1 MPEALI
7 NQLADIVGN
16 AGLRTGNDDTA
27 SFLTDWHG
35 QYHGQ
40 ALAVVMPETTAQ
52 AVSYT
57 HLTLPTN

>member
-27 SFLTDWHG
+27 SIPD
-35 QYHGQ
+35 
-40 ALAVVMPETTAQ
+40 
-52 AVSYT
+52 
-57 HLTLPTN
+57 